1 MVDYKD
7 DTIEHLDMLANHTK
21 RHMKILEGKP
31 IPEDVM
37 REQMRMFKEKLG
49 ELELRKDKVRD
60 ALREEPKLRD
70 SFEWCTIEEFDAI
83 IEDVEQY
90 IEKLENTDKAV
101 DIPAMMANLKILK
114 LIRSAKMGN
123 KDFLQEINQPTKRKE
138 PKKKTKDQ
146 KNDKPSKG

>member
-1 MVDYKD
+1 MVD
-7 DTIEHLDMLANHTK
+7 
-21 RHMKILEGKP
+21 
-31 IPEDVM
+31 
-37 REQMRMFKEKLG
+37 
-49 ELELRKDKVRD
+49 
-60 ALREEPKLRD
+60 
-70 SFEWCTIEEFDAI
+70 SFDWLTIEEFDAI

-90 IEKLENTDKAV
+90 IEKLENTGKDA

-114 LIRSAKMGN
+114 LVRSAKMGN